1 MNKLTKE
8 ATKIENVQKTRKTQ
22 KRKKSKFYQTLLIKA
37 IAFEYILAFIILFV
51 AFLYVTNKSY
61 QEQILLKNQII
72 EIQEQFIK
80 IYKEPKAEIKVEEK
94 ITSADREMI
103 ARLLYL
109 EGRGESIECQRAI
122 VSVVI
127 NRLNS
132 GYWGDTV
139 KEVIY
144 AKNQFEPA
152 NKIPNTTPNKMQYDA
167 VDYVLDNGT
176 TIPSWVLYFR
186 ASYHFDWQGY
196 TKYAQMS
203 NTFFGGHENDKR

>member
-8 ATKIENVQKTRKTQ
+8 VKKVEEVQKVRRTQRK
-22 KRKKSKFYQTLLIKA
+22 KKSKFNKELLIKV
-37 IAFEYILAFIILFV
+37 IAFEYIIAFIILFV
-51 AFLYVTNKSY
+51 AFLYETNKSY
-61 QEQILLKNQII
+61 QEQIVLKNQII
-72 EIQEQFIK
+72 EIQEQVIQ
-80 IYKEPKAEIKVEEK
+80 IYKEPKAQIKVEEK

-132 GYWGDTV
+132 GYWGDTI

-152 NKIPNTTPNKMQYDA
+152 NQIKNTTPTQVQYDA
-167 VDYVLDNGT
+167 VDYVLENGI

-186 ASYHFDWQGY
+186 ASYHFNWQGY
-196 TKYAQMS
+196 TKYEQMS
-203 NTFFGGHENDKR
+203 NTYFGGYTK